1 MIISL
6 HTLPRMPELLT
17 LLSAIV
23 ASDVACWTLG
33 RFYRLLC
40 PDSALLVVWVM
51 LGDTLDAESSPHDTR
66 ASTVPWMGMAV
77 ED

>member
-6 HTLPRMPELLT
+6 HTLPRMPELLA
-17 LLSAIV
+17 LFSAILPLMLR
-23 ASDVACWTLG
+23 AGPWGSSISFYGLG
-33 RFYRLLC
+33 LM
-40 PDSALLVVWVM
+40 VVWVM
-51 LGDTLDAESSPHDTR
+51 LGDTLDAASSPHDTR

>member
-1 MIISL
+1 
-6 HTLPRMPELLT
+6 MPEVLA

-23 ASDVACWTLG
+23 ASDVARWTLW
-33 RFYRLLC
+33 RIYHILC
-40 PDSALLVVWVM
+40 TDSALLVMRVM
-51 LGDTLDAESSPHDTR
+51 LGDTLDAESSPHDAR